1 MTGLIGKYA
10 SDKDARPDWVH
21 PVHTVRIWIPADPGA
36 SSQEVESSLQGPA
49 SGNGTI
55 EPGSHPFSTFTDNV
69 KPA

>member
-21 PVHTVRIWIPADPGA
+21 PVHTVRIWIPAV
-36 SSQEVESSLQGPA
+36 SSNEIESSLQGPA

-55 EPGSHPFSTFTDNV
+55 EEGSHPFPTLTDNATA
-69 KPA
+69 K